1 MTVDVNALWMFLVS
15 TAIVGAVGLL
25 MGRLNM
31 IEKTLENHGRKLV
44 RIETKLNVPDDIT

>member
-1 MTVDVNALWMFLVS
+1 VTVDVDALWMFLVS

-44 RIETKLNVPDDIT
+44 RIETKLNVPDDIA